1 MGTHISRPAADLRPN
16 APRTQPPLGPACKA
30 DPESWSLDHGG
41 LPDWLR
47 AIRICVTGCPLVQQ
61 CWDAR
66 NRLYPTE
73 HPVGVIWAGT
83 AYTDTGEP
91 LLTQQALVEY
101 ASEWQLPAPAAQ
113 NGRGVR
119 GSLRPRAATCDA

>member
-1 MGTHISRPAADLRPN
+1 MGTHISRPAADIRPN
-16 APRTQPPLGPACKA
+16 APGTQPPLGPACKA

-61 CWDAR
+61 CWEAR

-101 ASEWQLPAPAAQ
+101 ASEGNCSRRRQRRTVAA
-113 NGRGVR
+113 
-119 GSLRPRAATCDA
+119 